1 MTSEKFKIT
10 LRNRDI
16 NFILIGTPTSHRH
29 IRIIMD
35 TKYGTIIFQEATI
48 ANLARAYI
56 ALKTHPK
63 IRAMMLTLE
72 EMDKEEIKPGYARF
86 QLIESEIDSEK
97 LQEEIDKQCS
107 DR

>member
-1 MTSEKFKIT
+1 MA

-16 NFILIGTPTSHRH
+16 NFILIGTPTNHRH
-29 IRIIMD
+29 IRTIMD

-48 ANLARAYI
+48 ANLTRAYI
-56 ALKTHPK
+56 TLKTHPK
-63 IRAMMLTLE
+63 IKAMRLTLK
-72 EMDKEEIKPGYARF
+72 EMDKEEIKLGYARF
-86 QLIESEIDSEK
+86 QLIESEIDSKK